1 MPQAT
6 SWDVATDYQPTS
18 LVRSKP
24 PKQITLYQQV
34 ALRLERDERVA
45 LLTERFEVC
54 GRRLAFL
61 TSPKGPST
69 PNFAAELRSTLD
81 ARNDLC
87 QRLVHRIEQLVE
99 PALRPYADRI
109 LKHLH

>member
-1 MPQAT
+1 MPQTT
-6 SWDVATDYQPTS
+6 STTWDVANEPS
-18 LVRSKP
+18 PAVRSLQ
-24 PKQITLYQQV
+24 PKEITLYQQV
-34 ALRLERDERVA
+34 ARRLERDERVA
-45 LLTERFEVC
+45 LLTERFEDC

-109 LKHLH
+109 LKHLQ

>member
-6 SWDVATDYQPTS
+6 TWDVANDYKPNPV
-18 LVRSKP
+18 VRSP
-24 PKQITLYQQV
+24 QPKQITLYQLV

-45 LLTERFEVC
+45 LLTERFEAC
-54 GRRLAFL
+54 GERLAFL
-61 TSPKGPST
+61 TSPKGTST
-69 PNFAAELRSTLD
+69 PNFAAELRSALD
-81 ARNDLC
+81 ARNDLS

-109 LKHLH
+109 LKHLQ